1 MKPILTK
8 ELAMNYETLK
18 FTVTDNVAT
27 LVLNRPDN
35 ANTLNLKMAEELH
48 AASIVCT
55 TRPDIRAVILTG
67 EGKMFCAGGDLNQ
80 FKEAGEEKE
89 ALLLNMAT
97 ILHAAVIRFSN
108 MDAPLIVAVNGTA
121 GGGGFSLMLAGDIV
135 IASSKAK
142 LVSAYT
148 ASGLTPDGSSTY
160 FLSKHIGLL
169 RAKELMFTNRVLSA
183 DEALEWGLVTSVVE
197 PEELPEAARSMAQ
210 TLAQGPTKSFGR
222 LKRILQSAFSDP
234 MEAQLEK
241 ETQGIAWTMTTH
253 DGPHGLESFLEKKQP
268 KFKGR

>member
-1 MKPILTK
+1 
-8 ELAMNYETLK
+8 MNYETLK
-18 FTVTDNVAT
+18 FDVENHIAT
-27 LVLNRPDN
+27 ITLSRPDN
-35 ANTLNLKMAEELH
+35 ANALNLKMAEELH
-48 AASIVCT
+48 AVSIICA
-55 TRPDIRAVILTG
+55 TRSDIRAVLLTG

-97 ILHAAVIRFSN
+97 ILHAAVIRFAN
-108 MDAPLIVAVNGTA
+108 MDAPLVIAVNGAA

-135 IASSKAK
+135 LASSKAK

-160 FLSKHIGLL
+160 FLAKHIGLL

-183 DEALEWGLVTSVVE
+183 QEALEWGLVTSVVE
-197 PEELPEAARSMAQ
+197 PEELTEVARSLVQ
-210 TLAQGPTKSFGR
+210 KLAQGPTKSFGR
-222 LKRILQSAFSDP
+222 LKRILQTAFSDP

-253 DGPHGLESFLEKKQP
+253 DGPHGLESFLDKKQP
-268 KFKGR
+268 VFKGR